1 MVHFINLMT
10 QYPWNIDKDT
20 DNNNWHQHLKHFS
33 KIKRKL
39 KLIVTVVE
47 DGSKE
52 SVGQTSQK
60 DHGRQD
66 ISLWKSYDISK
77 INSVSSRSELVTSFR
92 GHIKLL
98 NDKDWVLKDICRLL
112 NDT

>member
-1 MVHFINLMT
+1 MKIF
-10 QYPWNIDKDT
+10 P
-20 DNNNWHQHLKHFS
+20 

-39 KLIVTVVE
+39 ESIFTDVE

>member
-1 MVHFINLMT
+1 MRTLSINNKTNTLNT
-10 QYPWNIDKDT
+10 EFKIFP
-20 DNNNWHQHLKHFS
+20 

-39 KLIVTVVE
+39 ESIVTDVE

-66 ISLWKSYDISK
+66 ISL
-77 INSVSSRSELVTSFR
+77 
-92 GHIKLL
+92 
-98 NDKDWVLKDICRLL
+98 
-112 NDT
+112 